1 MYSTFAAEVIQP
13 AFRQITFPAVPL
25 YTVLATLTSGWSKF
39 IRRAPEPVSEY
50 YCMQIAHRLIPQGS
64 ADQTHQFFRSEN
76 PARGLERA
84 PKTKVYV

>member
-1 MYSTFAAEVIQP
+1 MYSTFAADVIQP
-13 AFRQITFPAVPL
+13 AFRQISFPAVTL
-25 YTVLATLTSGWSKF
+25 YTVAATLTSGWSKF

-50 YCMQIAHRLIPQGS
+50 YCMQIAHRLIPEGS